1 MQNRTTDLVGPDLAG
16 RDLAGRDLA
25 GLRILVVEDEWM
37 VAMMIQDA
45 LRQWKCE
52 IIGPVPTIDL
62 ALAAVQQHTLD
73 GALLDSNLNGRVITP
88 VAEELSARAVP
99 FIMVTGYA
107 SSALDVEVVR
117 TAPRII
123 KPFADKQLAET
134 MMEVFGAGRRGRYY
148 GTAPGPATATN
159 DG

>member
-1 MQNRTTDLVGPDLAG
+1 MQNRTTDLVGP
-16 RDLAGRDLA
+16 DLAGRDLA

-62 ALAAVQQHTLD
+62 ALAAIQRHTLD
-73 GALLDSNLNGRVITP
+73 GALLDTNLNGRVITP

-107 SSALDVEVVR
+107 SSPVDAEVVR
-117 TAPRII
+117 TAPRIT

-134 MMEVFGAGRRGRYY
+134 MMEVFGAGR
-148 GTAPGPATATN
+148 
-159 DG
+159 

>member
-1 MQNRTTDLVGPDLAG
+1 MKNGYP
-16 RDLAGRDLA
+16 DLA
-25 GLRILVVEDEWM
+25 GLRILVVEDELM
-37 VAMMIQDA
+37 VAMEIEDA

-52 IIGPVPTIDL
+52 IIGPVPTIEL
-62 ALAAVQQHTLD
+62 AMAAVQQHTLD

-107 SSALDVEVVR
+107 TSTLDVEMVR

-134 MMEVFGAGRRGRYY
+134 MMGVFCAG
-148 GTAPGPATATN
+148 P
-159 DG
+159 

>member
-1 MQNRTTDLVGPDLAG
+1 MMENRYADLT
-16 RDLAGRDLA
+16 
-25 GLRILVVEDEWM
+25 GLRILVVEDELL
-37 VAMMIQDA
+37 VAMLIGDA
-45 LRQWKCE
+45 LRQWKCN
-52 IIGPVPTIDL
+52 IVGPVGTVAAAI
-62 ALAAVQQHTLD
+62 AAVQQHPLD

-107 SSALDVEVVR
+107 SSALDAAVVR

-134 MMEVFGAGRRGRYY
+134 MMGVFCAGR
-148 GTAPGPATATN
+148 
-159 DG
+159 

>member
-1 MQNRTTDLVGPDLAG
+1 MQNRSTDLT
-16 RDLAGRDLA
+16 
-25 GLRILVVEDEWM
+25 GLRILVVEDEYL
-37 VAMMIQDA
+37 VAMLIADA
-45 LRQWKCE
+45 LREWKCE
-52 IIGPVPTIDL
+52 IIGPVPTIEL
-62 ALAAVQQHTLD
+62 AMTAVQRYTLD

-107 SSALDVEVVR
+107 SSEVDVEVVR

-123 KPFADKQLAET
+123 KPFTNKQLAAT
-134 MMEVFGAGRRGRYY
+134 MMEVFGAGRRGRCY
-148 GTAPGPATATN
+148 GTAPGPAIAPN

>member
-1 MQNRTTDLVGPDLAG
+1 MKENRYADLT
-16 RDLAGRDLA
+16 
-25 GLRILVVEDEWM
+25 GLRILVVEDEFLI
-37 VAMMIQDA
+37 AMMIAGA
-45 LRQWKCE
+45 LREWKCE
-52 IIGPVPTIDL
+52 IIGPVPTIEL
-62 ALAAVQQHTLD
+62 AMAAVQQHTLD

-134 MMEVFGAGRRGRYY
+134 MMEVFGAGR
-148 GTAPGPATATN
+148 
-159 DG
+159 